1 MNYSKQKSKRQ
12 NDFFIPICDVPAMQ
26 GETLKHPKI
35 KRTRQVLMYQS
46 DLKNNVS
53 RDPLRGLEGNTRTF
67 ATGNIPIVEVWDQ
80 RNQQYQDYFILKQRD
95 LMLVLSTSLTS
106 LEKLNI
112 FAGHPS
118 LKPVRKGLIALFN
131 E

>member
-1 MNYSKQKSKRQ
+1 
-12 NDFFIPICDVPAMQ
+12 
-26 GETLKHPKI
+26 
-35 KRTRQVLMYQS
+35 MYQS

-53 RDPLRGLEGNTRTF
+53 RDTLRGLEGNTRTF